1 MNSNNI
7 FLEEND
13 YKYFYL
19 KTEKLELKDKYNDIY
34 HMKYVDNITTLIPQN
49 TNNINEYSNIKVIY
63 TYNELINI
71 IKIKFST
78 ENMLKY
84 FGNKNNL
91 NCKETRHVYKNLIDY
106 FLNLFLY
113 KMNKITNININNKDD
128 NNPYICLIAECLN
141 IIRASI
147 KKYIRLRTS
156 DTQVYYCK
164 KEHLE
169 KRDKKEYGCSIPVK
183 EFEYCPSF
191 KYLREEK
198 KKTCKN
204 ILYKSLST
212 NDMYTL
218 LSDIFILPVRKV
230 KTIKIQ
236 KEGSRYTKQK
246 GTRKIYRG
254 MPIVLKKYKKKTL
267 KKSKSKSKTNHNN
280 HNNTINNV
288 NLNNDNINNININNL
303 KINSNNE

>member
-1 MNSNNI
+1 MSSNNI
-7 FLEEND
+7 FLKISND
-13 YKYFYL
+13 KYFFL
-19 KTEKLELKDKYNDIY
+19 ESKNLELKDKYNDIY
-34 HMKYVDNITTLIPQN
+34 YMNYIDNINKLLIKN
-49 TNNINEYSNIKVIY
+49 NNINEYSNNKISY
-63 TYNELINI
+63 TYNDLINI
-71 IKIKFST
+71 IKLKFST

-84 FGNKNNL
+84 FGNKNDL
-91 NCKETRHVYKNLIDY
+91 DGKETRDIYKNLIDY
-106 FLNLFLY
+106 FINLFLY
-113 KMNKITNININNKDD
+113 KIEIITNIKVDNIDD
-128 NNPYICLIAECLN
+128 NDNPYICLVAECLN

-147 KKYIRLRTS
+147 KKYVRLRTS
-156 DTQVYYCK
+156 DTQIYFCK
-164 KEHLE
+164 KNYLE
-169 KRDKKEYGCSIPVK
+169 KRNRDDYKCSVPVK

-198 KKTCKN
+198 KKTCREIIKSALSPN
-204 ILYKSLST
+204 NLYNFFSPLC
-212 NDMYTL
+212 L
-218 LSDIFILPVRKV
+218 LPVRKV